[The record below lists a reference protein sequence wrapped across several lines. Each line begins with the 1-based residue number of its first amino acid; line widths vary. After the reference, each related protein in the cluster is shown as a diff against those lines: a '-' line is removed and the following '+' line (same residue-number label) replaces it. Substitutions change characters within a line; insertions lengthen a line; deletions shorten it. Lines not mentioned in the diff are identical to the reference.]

1 MEINRRRENYGHPPA
16 QTQMRRTVA
25 TATAKWQYLY
35 YYIIIVT
42 RIT

>member
-1 MEINRRRENYGHPPA
+1 MEIKHLGENCGRLPA

-35 YYIIIVT
+35 YYIIVT
-42 RIT
+42 RLT